1 MQAVDQQIE
10 MSGLRFTDP
19 YRHLEEDKAENIAWQ
34 KQQDAAALEHLER
47 LPQYAQAKVLLTRD
61 YVDTYTQFSSLTAG
75 GRWFHLRIPDGRT
88 APVIELS
95 ETPDGP
101 RRLLLDCD
109 RHEVPTSFLPEMLPS
124 PDGRYLLYS
133 LQDTTYTTSYVRVV
147 EVESGREV
155 LKSKDI
161 VMLCTAWLPDS
172 SGLLSVETSTS
183 TGADGQPV
191 FGQVLYE
198 HRLDTLEKIPQA
210 LPAQLP
216 ILRIQVSADG
226 RHAAVYSPLPAPRP
240 VFVRELAGDAG
251 WRSFPL
257 PVEGGARGAFF
268 GDDFAAMLYDRSP
281 HGRLVAIPVAS
292 SGDASTWRELL
303 PPGTST
309 LGGVKDV
316 GDRLAVVDFVD
327 GHARLRMLDREG
339 RIETLALPQQGA
351 IGKWGQGHILS
362 FVDDLLFT
370 GDDAISFMHSSLLQS
385 PTTFVWSARTRLL
398 TQAAPAKA
406 RIEGARYETRTAKRA
421 DGGTVTYHEV
431 SLPRPIAGARPAIVT
446 GYGGYAVP
454 SLAPWSPLAAAWVR
468 AGGIWVHAH
477 LRGGREFGL
486 EFQAQGRL
494 ANKQGTFDDL
504 YAVAED
510 LVARGVTTSRQM
522 GMIGTSNGGYLAGMA
537 VAQRPEL
544 FGAVIPQ
551 VPMLDLFGVVRDP
564 RSLGAVVEDYGN
576 PQDPQ
581 QAPRLMKISPYHALR
596 EGTTYPAVFVDA
608 SELDPVCPPWHSR
621 KFAARLRQCTS
632 SDRPVLLRVREKHA
646 HNVMSPQQQ
655 QQREIEI
662 LTFFASELG
671 LDLGRRHL

>member
-1 MQAVDQQIE
+1 MEALDQQIE
-10 MSGLRFTDP
+10 LGGLRFTDP
-19 YRHLEEDKAENIAWQ
+19 YRHLEENNAENVAWQ
-34 KQQDAAALEHLER
+34 KEQDAAAVAHLQR
-47 LPQYAQAKVLLTRD
+47 LPQYAQAQALLARN

-75 GRWFHLRIPDGRT
+75 RRWFHLRIPEGRT

-95 ETPDGP
+95 DTLEGP
-101 RRLLLDCD
+101 RRLLIDCAG
-109 RHEVPTSFLPEMLPS
+109 HEVPASFLPEMLPS

-133 LQDTTYTTSYVRVV
+133 LQDTTYVTSYARVV
-147 EVESGREV
+147 EVESGHEV
-155 LKSKDI
+155 LRSKDI
-161 VMLCTAWLPDS
+161 AMLCTAWLPDS
-172 SGLLSVETSTS
+172 SGLLYVEVSVSP
-183 TGADGQPV
+183 GADGKPV
-191 FGQVLYE
+191 VAQVLCE
-198 HRLDTLEKIPQA
+198 QRLNPPQKVPQA

-216 ILRIQVSADG
+216 ILRVQVSADG
-226 RHAAVYSPLPAPRP
+226 RYAAVYSPLPALRP

-251 WRSFPL
+251 WRCFPL

-268 GDDFAAMLYDRSP
+268 GDDFAAVLYDRSP

-292 SGDASTWRELL
+292 SEDASTWRELL

-309 LGGVKDV
+309 LAGVRDV

-327 GHARLRMLDREG
+327 GHARLRVLDRAG
-339 RIETLALPQQGA
+339 HIETLALPEQGA

-362 FVDDLLFT
+362 FVDDLLFS

-385 PTTFVWSARTRLL
+385 PTSFVWSARTRRLR
-398 TQAAPAKA
+398 QAAPAQA
-406 RIEGARYETRTAKRA
+406 RLEGARYETRTARRA
-421 DGGTVTYHEV
+421 DGGTVTYHQV
-431 SLPRPIAGARPAIVT
+431 CLPRPVAGARPTIVT

-468 AGGIWVHAH
+468 AGGVWVHAH
-477 LRGGREFGL
+477 LRGGREFGM

-510 LVARGVTTSRQM
+510 LVARGVTTSRRM

-551 VPMLDLFGVVRDP
+551 VPVLDLFGVVRDP

-632 SDRPVLLRVREKHA
+632 SDRPVLLRVRENHA

-671 LDLGRRHL
+671 LDLGD